1 MKTPRYLS
9 LLIFLMLA
17 LASCIKE
24 PTKIEQP
31 ASTPSK
37 FNEIKTDPSFNWNTI
52 LTIKLIITGLKTIDP
67 IKNTLTITN
76 KSKTANFYNG
86 NHLMEENLSLEVA
99 VPSTLDSLLI
109 RFGSLEKMYK
119 VEKTI
124 NADYIINYPEE
135 N

>member
-1 MKTPRYLS
+1 
-9 LLIFLMLA
+9 
-17 LASCIKE
+17 
-24 PTKIEQP
+24 
-31 ASTPSK
+31 
-37 FNEIKTDPSFNWNTI
+37 
-52 LTIKLIITGLKTIDP
+52 
-67 IKNTLTITN
+67 
-76 KSKTANFYNG
+76 
-86 NHLMEENLSLEVA
+86 MEENLSLEVA